1 LSESCILT
9 KKPIARVNSVGA
21 TGLSYIKQLFNDEV
35 RLGRSSSVKGICLI
49 GCLDV
54 LGIAIRI
61 GVHGHA
67 G

>member
-1 LSESCILT
+1 
-9 KKPIARVNSVGA
+9 VNSIGA